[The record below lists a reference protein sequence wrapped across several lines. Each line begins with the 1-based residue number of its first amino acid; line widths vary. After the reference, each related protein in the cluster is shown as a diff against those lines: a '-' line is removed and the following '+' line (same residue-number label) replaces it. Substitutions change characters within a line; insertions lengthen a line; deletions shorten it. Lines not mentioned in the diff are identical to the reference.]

1 MENTNDDHREN
12 GRIIGGLILVGVGG
26 ALLLRNLDFPIP
38 HWLFSWPMILI
49 LIGVYTG
56 FKHNFQNHSWIILM
70 AIGGFFLFDRIIPN
84 MSLEPYFWPLFI
96 IGIGLLFI
104 LRPKKNYWRDHRY
117 VRTKEFEMHGTNVN
131 IMGGENVTDD
141 SEILR
146 ISSVFSGVKRTILS
160 KSFKGGT
167 ISCVF
172 GGAEVDFS
180 QADIQ
185 GTVVLRLEEVFGGT
199 KLIVPPNWTVVNEI
213 DGVFHGVEDKRRF
226 NGGVQSTD
234 PNKVLVLKG
243 SSVFAGIEIKS
254 Y

>member
-1 MENTNDDHREN
+1 MENTNNNREN

-38 HWLFSWPMILI
+38 HWIFTWPMILI
-49 LIGVYTG
+49 LVGVYTG
-56 FKHNFQNHSWIILM
+56 FRHNFQNSSWIILM
-70 AIGGFFLFDRIIPN
+70 AIGGFFLIDRILPG

-96 IGIGLLFI
+96 IGIGILII
-104 LRPKKNYWRDHRY
+104 LRPKKKYRFGDAY
-117 VRTKEFEMHGTNVN
+117 VKTKDFEMRGSTIHITGE
-131 IMGGENVTDD
+131 ENVSDD
-141 SEILR
+141 ADFLR

-160 KSFKGGT
+160 KNFKGGN

-185 GTVVLRLEEVFGGT
+185 GRVVLRLEEVFGGT
-199 KLIVPPNWTVVNEI
+199 KLIVPPNWTVVNEV
-213 DGVFHGVEDKRRF
+213 DGVFHGVEDKRKF
-226 NGGVQSTD
+226 NGGVQTTD
-234 PNKVLVLKG
+234 PNKVLVLSG